1 MEVSDDKDKERGQKQ
16 KEVQR
21 ETKNSSTLFAER
33 ETKKAVETAFAM
45 ADTAETGKL
54 TKDQLKVVLE
64 GLINSGHDAAFISDK
79 KMLDN
84 DDSLRMFIEVADRD
98 GDKLINLNELLI
110 ILDLGDEKLDHKEMF
125 TKLVKAADKDGN
137 GLITTEEL
145 RFMIVTAGLEEEDE
159 ASEMANMFMAMGDT
173 SGDKK
178 LKIEEVVSLFIDGP
192 KEEEPMD
199 KMKQIFRMYDTNADG
214 FISKK
219 ELLEYINSMGY
230 VDEDDTPDYVTM
242 MVNALISGA
251 DEDNDGKLNYEEF
264 CYMLQS

>member
-79 KMLDN
+79 KMLNN

-110 ILDLGDEKLDHKEMF
+110 ILDLADEKLDHKEMF

-145 RFMIVTAGLEEEDE
+145 RFMIVTAGF
-159 ASEMANMFMAMGDT
+159 ASEETATQMANMNMGLGDIR
-173 SGDKK
+173 GDKK
-178 LKIEEVVSLFIDGP
+178 LKIEEVVNLFIQEPEEQDP
-192 KEEEPMD
+192 KEA
-199 KMKQIFRMYDTNADG
+199 MKQVFRMFDTNADG
-214 FISKK
+214 SISKK
-219 ELLEYINSMGY
+219 ELAAFMKTMGF
-230 VDEDDTPDYVTM
+230 VDEDDTPDYVDM
-242 MVNALISGA
+242 MVNTLISGA
-251 DEDNDGKLNYEEF
+251 DDDGWKTKL
-264 CYMLQS
+264 

>member
-21 ETKNSSTLFAER
+21 ETKNSSTLFSER

-54 TKDQLKVVLE
+54 TKEQLKVVLE
-64 GLINSGHDAAFISDK
+64 GLINDGLDAAFISDK

-110 ILDLGDEKLDHKEMF
+110 MMDLGDEKMDHKEMF

-145 RFMIVTAGLEEEDE
+145 RFMIVTAGFEEEDE
-159 ASEMANMFMAMGDT
+159 ASGMANMFMAMGDT

-199 KMKQIFRMYDTNADG
+199 KMKQIFRMYDTDADG

-230 VDEDDTPDYVTM
+230 VDEDDTPEDVNM
-242 MVNALISGA
+242 MVNMLMAGS
-251 DEDNDGKLNYEEF
+251 DEDRDGKLSYEEF
-264 CYMLQS
+264 SDIIG